1 VFNGA
6 RQSQLDRMARISVS
20 RQSSA
25 HSRNRNGMDQQ
36 SYGVQ
41 DVKPILGDRERQV
54 VKLLPP
60 VFKAARISKAKSD
73 GSTEIITVRRIDV

>member
-1 VFNGA
+1 
-6 RQSQLDRMARISVS
+6 
-20 RQSSA
+20 
-25 HSRNRNGMDQQ
+25 MDQQ

-41 DVKPILGDRERQV
+41 DVKPILGDRERQEV

-73 GSTEIITVRRIDV
+73 GSTEIITVRRIDI

>member
-1 VFNGA
+1 
-6 RQSQLDRMARISVS
+6 
-20 RQSSA
+20 
-25 HSRNRNGMDQQ
+25 MDQQ

-73 GSTEIITVRRIDV
+73 GSTEIITVRRIDI